1 MTIQGNQDPF
11 LSNNK
16 MICLY
21 LLRKIELFQEKSYM
35 SKTNLIQIT
44 ILSVCKVLTMY
55 KHKQLRLQE
64 TCISNLGFLL
74 LQHIKRLV
82 SFHITCYRVSPHDDF
97 IMVTYS
103 DNFFVSASFVVIFL
117 SLSLTMKC
125 KVINHDGLKCVFT
138 DCPDGTFGPNCI
150 HIWQTMYFGM

>member
-1 MTIQGNQDPF
+1 MF
-11 LSNNK
+11 
-16 MICLY
+16 
-21 LLRKIELFQEKSYM
+21 
-35 SKTNLIQIT
+35 
-44 ILSVCKVLTMY
+44 

-64 TCISNLGFLL
+64 ACISNLGFLL

-97 IMVTYS
+97 IMATYS

-138 DCPDGTFGPNCI
+138 DCPDGTFGPNCTHTCSYPTYGRRCI
-150 HIWQTMYFGM
+150 LECKCTDNQKCDPAEGCINKINGNTFSILFYMLHN